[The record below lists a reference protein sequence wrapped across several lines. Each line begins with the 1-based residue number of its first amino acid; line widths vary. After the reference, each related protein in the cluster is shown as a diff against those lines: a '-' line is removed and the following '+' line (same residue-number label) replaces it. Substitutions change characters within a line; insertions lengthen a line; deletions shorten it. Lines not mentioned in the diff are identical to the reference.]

1 MKVWM
6 DWIGRMDAR
15 TYGVDGQDRRT
26 NRQAGE
32 KEGKKG
38 GKTER

>member
-1 MKVWM
+1 MKTWM
-6 DWIGRMDAR
+6 DWIVRVGAR
-15 TYGVDGQDRRT
+15 TYGVDGQDKRT
-26 NRQAGE
+26 NSQAGG